1 MLQGQKYSQYNHKL
15 SACKMSFLK
24 LSTVKKNLLM
34 KYVELLTIILQTF
47 LNKPL
52 FKMGIFSIKTEPIL
66 N

>member
-1 MLQGQKYSQYNHKL
+1 
-15 SACKMSFLK
+15 MSFLK
-24 LSTVKKNLLM
+24 LSIVKKNLLM

>member
-1 MLQGQKYSQYNHKL
+1 MLQGQKYSQHNHKL

-24 LSTVKKNLLM
+24 LSILLM
-34 KYVELLTIILQTF
+34 KYVELLTTILQTF

-52 FKMGIFSIKTEPIL
+52 LIMVIFSIKTEPIL

>member
-1 MLQGQKYSQYNHKL
+1 
-15 SACKMSFLK
+15 MSFLK

-34 KYVELLTIILQTF
+34 KYVELSTIILQTF

>member
-1 MLQGQKYSQYNHKL
+1 
-15 SACKMSFLK
+15 
-24 LSTVKKNLLM
+24 M

-52 FKMGIFSIKTEPIL
+52 FIMGIFSVKTEPIL

>member
-1 MLQGQKYSQYNHKL
+1 MLQGQKYSQYNDKL

-24 LSTVKKNLLM
+24 LSIVKKNLLM

-47 LNKPL
+47 LNKPS
-52 FKMGIFSIKTEPIL
+52 FKMEIFSIKTEPIL

>member
-1 MLQGQKYSQYNHKL
+1 
-15 SACKMSFLK
+15 
-24 LSTVKKNLLM
+24 M

-52 FKMGIFSIKTEPIL
+52 FKMEIFSIKTEPIL